1 LERAIELTA
10 GRVIE
15 KVDLPATHSV
25 PVLPTEPQHVVL
37 SLSLREWL
45 NEQEKLYL
53 LRQLEACGGKI
64 GLTAQLCGVDVKTL
78 YRKMRFYDLDKRTFH
93 QKNREIDQNEALFAE
108 EAAGELQNTTPV
120 AGREPDEQDDNRRT
134 ESANSLL

>member
-1 LERAIELTA
+1 
-10 GRVIE
+10 
-15 KVDLPATHSV
+15 V
-25 PVLPTEPQHVVL
+25 PL

-93 QKNREIDQNEALFAE
+93 QKNQESDQGENEALFAE
-108 EAAGELQNTTPV
+108 EEAVESESTAPLAEDE
-120 AGREPDEQDDNRRT
+120 RDEPGDNRRT
-134 ESANSLL
+134 EPQNSLL